1 MDVSGQ
7 SAEQSAEHSVTHS
20 EASHATGEEKANCG
34 EEEVKVYILSPSFPE
49 RFTFNLTLNTT
60 VARLRLKIMQTIP
73 PHLSPTE
80 QRLIYSGR
88 IIPQAPDLLTL
99 RDILVPR
106 GVSLAF
112 WSHLYHV

>member
-7 SAEQSAEHSVTHS
+7 SAEQSAEKS
-20 EASHATGEEKANCG
+20 EVNYASSSS
-34 EEEVKVYILSPSFPE
+34 EEVKVFILSPSFPE
-49 RFTFNLTLNTT
+49 RFTFNLKLNTT

-88 IIPQAPDLLTL
+88 IIPQTPDLLTL

-106 GVSLAF
+106 GVSLVF
-112 WSHLYHV
+112 GSICRV